1 MFDWLRDIRRKGILA
16 DPFPDAWRET
26 LEGNVAHWNN
36 LDGDERTKLEQL
48 VQVFVAEKNWE
59 GCGGLELTDEIR
71 VTIAG
76 LACLLVL
83 KLEHDLYRNVQSI
96 LVYPSTVNTRPQLA
110 SVSQGLVLE
119 KPAVPIVGQA
129 MRRGPVLL
137 VWDKIL
143 HDAVHPERGHNV
155 VFHEFAHKLDMLDGS
170 VDGTPPIANREQY
183 NRWVDV
189 CSRRYERL
197 KRRASQGK
205 RTFLDT
211 YGATNVGEFF
221 AVATES
227 FFSVPAE
234 LKRECEDLYS
244 VLQEF
249 YQQDPAE

>member
-1 MFDWLRDIRRKGILA
+1 MFDWLRNLRRKSILA
-16 DPFPDAWRET
+16 KPFPAAWREM
-26 LEGNVAHWNN
+26 LASNVAHWKN
-36 LDGDERTKLEQL
+36 LSQEERTKLEQL
-48 VQVFVAEKNWE
+48 TQVFVEEKNWE

-83 KLEHDLYRNVQSI
+83 SLEHDLYRNVQSI
-96 LVYPSTVNTRPQLA
+96 LIYPSTVNTQPQLE
-110 SVSQGLVLE
+110 SVSQNLVLE

-137 VWDKIL
+137 VWDKIR
-143 HDAVHPERGHNV
+143 HDATHPERGHNV

-170 VDGTPPIANREQY
+170 VDGTPPMATREQY
-183 NRWVDV
+183 KRWVDV
-189 CSRRYERL
+189 CSSRYERL
-197 KRRASQGK
+197 KQRTAQGK

-227 FFSVPAE
+227 FFSIPNE
-234 LKRECEDLYS
+234 LKRECGDLYS